1 MSRHVKLTDG
11 TVYPVDRCGAD
22 DERLRIRVTEP
33 GFDML
38 EAVQSFGNPEKTSTI
53 EHYFDGT
60 ETDHVYFTG
69 YTVLESLLSENAGM
83 VVSMKRAAS
92 DS

>member
-1 MSRHVKLTDG
+1 MRHVRLTDW
-11 TVYPVDRCGAD
+11 TAYAVDRCGAD
-22 DERLRIRVTEP
+22 EERLRLRVTDP

-38 EAVQSFGNPEKTSTI
+38 TAVQKFGDPALTATI

-60 ETDHVYFTG
+60 ETDHVYFEG

-83 VVSMKRAAS
+83 VVVMKRAAS
-92 DS
+92 NS

>member
-11 TVYPVDRCGAD
+11 TAYTVDRCGAD

-38 EAVQSFGNPEKTSTI
+38 EAVQKFGNPALTSTI

-60 ETDHVYFTG
+60 ETDHVYFEG
-69 YTVLESLLSENAGM
+69 YTALESLLSEDTGM

-92 DS
+92 S